1 MRCALSVKSASP
13 PSDSSPSYFP
23 PSKDMTTLIL
33 GIGVGLFIILSLWV
47 VAALIFVISLRV
59 EKKVGAIAILLVSAF
74 TIILI
79 NVPRASEKPVPTESK
94 VYDRLFIWRI
104 TLLVLLLISSA
115 ISLIGYI
122 KFGLA
127 ETVRPVR
134 ISNWVF

>member
-1 MRCALSVKSASP
+1 
-13 PSDSSPSYFP
+13 
-23 PSKDMTTLIL
+23 MTTLIL

-47 VAALIFVISLRV
+47 LAALIFVISLRV

-79 NVPRASEKPVPTESK
+79 NVPRASEKPAPTESK

-104 TLLVLLLISSA
+104 TLLILLLISSA

-122 KFGLA
+122 KFGLV